1 VVVVVSFF
9 GVVEV
14 LKGKGKG
21 ERGKERGKGYGV
33 DEWVTAVMV
42 DDLSDTRRLA
52 C

>member
-1 VVVVVSFF
+1 VVVSFF

-21 ERGKERGKGYGV
+21 ERGKGRGKGYGV

-42 DDLSDTRRLA
+42 DDLSDTRRLG